1 MEGIPYRV
9 SPEMK
14 RGSDIR
20 ADMNKYKRE
29 AKMDAVD
36 RGWQLMEVPVK
47 DLPDLANQ
55 FRNHLARQVGICM
68 EVCLTAYAVYA
79 QCVEGLECKD
89 DLYIARLED
98 RQWFRDRGYDIPKDQ
113 VSEVNDKRGNEMNYE
128 RSTHQLAVDEFM
140 TRAGQNL
147 PDKPTIPDAAT
158 RILRAKLIMEEA
170 METIEAMG
178 VEIESDGALFCSKYL
193 KYFTT
198 NKVDI
203 VGVVDGCC
211 DIAVVTTG
219 TLSAFGISNINP
231 QRLVDE
237 SNLAKFGEGGYCR
250 EDGKWIKPPNWQA
263 PNWIAELKRQG
274 WEG

>member
-9 SPEMK
+9 NPEMK
-14 RGSDIR
+14 RGSDFR

-36 RGWQLMEVPVK
+36 RGWQMMETPMK

-55 FRNHLARQVGICM
+55 FRNHLVRQVGLCM

-89 DLYIARLED
+89 DLYAARLED
-98 RQWFRDRGYDIPKDQ
+98 RQWFRDRGFDIPKDQ

-140 TRAGQNL
+140 TRAGQHL
-147 PDKPTIPDAAT
+147 PNKPTIPDAAT

-219 TLSAFGISNINP
+219 TLSAFGVSNIIP
-231 QRLVDE
+231 QALVDE
-237 SNLAKFGEGGYCR
+237 SNLAKFGEGGYAR
-250 EDGKWIKPPNWQA
+250 EDGKWIKPPNWKA
-263 PNWIAELKRQG
+263 PNWIAELIRQG

>member
-9 SPEMK
+9 NPEMK
-14 RGSDIR
+14 RGSDFR
-20 ADMNKYKRE
+20 ADMNKY
-29 AKMDAVD
+29 
-36 RGWQLMEVPVK
+36 Q
-47 DLPDLANQ
+47 
-55 FRNHLARQVGICM
+55 
-68 EVCLTAYAVYA
+68 T
-79 QCVEGLECKD
+79 
-89 DLYIARLED
+89 
-98 RQWFRDRGYDIPKDQ
+98 
-113 VSEVNDKRGNEMNYE
+113 RGNEMNYE

-140 TRAGQNL
+140 TRAGQHL

-219 TLSAFGISNINP
+219 TLSAFGISNVNP

-237 SNLAKFGEGGYCR
+237 SNLAKFGEGGHCR

-263 PNWIAELKRQG
+263 PDLLGELKRQG

>member
-1 MEGIPYRV
+1 
-9 SPEMK
+9 MK
-14 RGSDIR
+14 NNENR
-20 ADMNKYKRE
+20 
-29 AKMDAVD
+29 
-36 RGWQLMEVPVK
+36 
-47 DLPDLANQ
+47 
-55 FRNHLARQVGICM
+55 
-68 EVCLTAYAVYA
+68 
-79 QCVEGLECKD
+79 
-89 DLYIARLED
+89 
-98 RQWFRDRGYDIPKDQ
+98 
-113 VSEVNDKRGNEMNYE
+113 SE
-128 RSTHQLAVDEFM
+128 HQLAVDEFM
-140 TRAGQNL
+140 TRAGQHL

-170 METIEAMG
+170 LETIEAMG
-178 VEIESDGALFCSKYL
+178 VFCYAQDDSYGCPLEFDHLEFEEDEGKE
-193 KYFTT
+193 
-198 NKVDI
+198 VDI

-263 PNWIAELKRQG
+263 PDLAGELIRQG